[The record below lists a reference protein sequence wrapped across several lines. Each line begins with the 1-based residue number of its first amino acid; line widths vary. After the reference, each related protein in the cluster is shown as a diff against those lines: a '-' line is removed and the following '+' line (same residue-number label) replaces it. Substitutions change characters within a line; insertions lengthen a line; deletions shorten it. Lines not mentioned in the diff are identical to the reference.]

1 MNSYL
6 VFILAVIVSSF
17 LIEAA
22 VSLLNLRALDPR
34 LPAEFSDVFDRE
46 RYARSQEYTRATTRF
61 ALIRETVTT
70 LLTLLFL
77 LLGGF
82 NWADTIARF
91 PGFGSIGTGLLFTG
105 LILLLGGIAGL
116 PFSLYSTFVIE
127 ERYGFNRTTAVTFA
141 LDLIKTLLLAIVI
154 GAPLLASIL
163 WFFEESGSLAWFYCW
178 LAAVAWIVLLQFL
191 APTFIMPLFNTFTP
205 LPEGELKEQISAY
218 ARRQDFRIQG
228 IFTMDGSKRSTRL
241 NAFFTGFGRSRRIVF
256 FDTLVE
262 KLDPGEIVA
271 VLAHEMGHYRLRH
284 VFIMLAVA
292 VGQTGIMFALL
303 SRFINNEGLFAAFGM
318 ERLSVYASLL
328 FFGFLYTPI
337 SLILGLMVNALSRRH
352 EYRADAYAAATTGR
366 PQDLINGLKKLS
378 AANMANLT
386 PHPLHVLLHA
396 SHPPVLARIR
406 ALAADHPQAPRA
418 ATPAATEQGE
428 CAHCRRLFPAELFA
442 QGSGADQIC
451 PDCRAEIENC
461 GCADE

>member
-1 MNSYL
+1 MNGYL
-6 VFILAVIVSSF
+6 IFILAVIVLGF
-17 LIEAA
+17 LLEAG

-61 ALIRETVTT
+61 ALVRETVTT

-82 NWADTIARF
+82 NWADTVARAF
-91 PGFGSIGTGLLFTG
+91 GFGSIATG
-105 LILLLGGIAGL
+105 LIFIGLIFLLTGLAGL
-116 PFSLYSTFVIE
+116 PFSHYATFVIE
-127 ERYGFNRTTAVTFA
+127 KRFGFNRTTITTFV
-141 LDLIKTLLLAIVI
+141 LDLIKTVLLAILI
-154 GAPLLASIL
+154 GAPLLAFIL
-163 WFFEESGSLAWFYCW
+163 WFFAAGGPLAWLYCW
-178 LAAVAWIVLLQFL
+178 LLVIAWTVLLQFL
-191 APTFIMPLFNTFTP
+191 APTLIMPLFNTFTP
-205 LPEGELKEQISAY
+205 LAEGELKERITAY
-218 ARRQDFRIQG
+218 ARSQGFRMQG

-241 NAFFTGFGRSRRIVF
+241 NAFFTGFGRFRRIVF
-256 FDTLVE
+256 FDTLLE
-262 KLDPGEIVA
+262 KLAPGEIVA

-303 SRFINNEGLFAAFGM
+303 SRFITNPGLFAAFGM
-318 ERLSVYASLL
+318 EHLSVYASLL
-328 FFGFLYTPI
+328 FFGFLFTPI
-337 SLILGLMVNALSRRH
+337 SLFLAVLVNGLSRRH
-352 EYRADAYAAATTGR
+352 EYQADGYGAATTGR
-366 PQDLINGLKKLS
+366 PDDLISGLKKLS

-386 PHPLHVLLHA
+386 PHPLYVLLHA

-406 ALAADHPQAPRA
+406 ALAAYPTRQTDNPLECVHCLRPVPADH
-418 ATPAATEQGE
+418 
-428 CAHCRRLFPAELFA
+428 LA
-442 QGSGADQIC
+442 QNSSEGPIC

>member
-6 VFILAVIVSSF
+6 VFILAVMVGSF
-17 LIEAA
+17 LIEAV
-22 VSLLNLRALDPR
+22 VSLLNLRALDPE

-46 RYARSQEYTRATTRF
+46 RYARSQEYTRTTTRF
-61 ALIRETVTT
+61 ALVRETVTT

-82 NWADTIARF
+82 NWADTIARL
-91 PGFGSIGTGLLFTG
+91 PGFGSIATGLLFTG

-116 PFSLYSTFVIE
+116 PFSLYATFVIE
-127 ERYGFNRTTAVTFA
+127 ERYGFNRTTAGTFA
-141 LDLIKTLLLAIVI
+141 LDLCKTLLLAILI
-154 GAPLLASIL
+154 GAPLLAFVL
-163 WFFEESGSLAWFYCW
+163 WFFAEGGSLAWFYCW
-178 LAAVAWIVLLQFL
+178 LVAVAWLVLLQFL
-191 APTFIMPLFNTFTP
+191 APTIIMPLFNTFTP
-205 LPEGELKEQISAY
+205 LPEGELKDRITAY

-228 IFTMDGSKRSTRL
+228 IFTMDGSRRSTRL

-256 FDTLVE
+256 FDTLLE

-318 ERLSVYASLL
+318 AHLSIYASLV
-328 FFGFLYTPI
+328 FFGFLYAPV
-337 SLILGLMVNALSRRH
+337 SLILGLLVNALSRRH
-352 EYRADAYAAATTGR
+352 EYQADEYAATSTGR
-366 PQDLINGLKKLS
+366 PQDLISGLKKLS

-406 ALAADHPQAPRA
+406 ALAAGHPQ
-418 ATPAATEQGE
+418 TPQNAHPPAKQQDE

-442 QGSGADQIC
+442 LGSGGEQVC